1 MLDQERWTQVD
12 VPLQIQNLVN
22 ACVRPVGLGVGAAS
36 GGWRAASTSAFNDDA
51 GNSTKPHVVLDGNK
65 YHVVGV
71 LTALMPMIADYV
83 TYVAQLP
90 SLGADILQKLIDLL
104 RLFNARSCHLVLG
117 ARAMNLAGLKTI
129 TAKHLA
135 LAAQCAA
142 FVAALVPHLSATLKR
157 LLPERQQVLLKEMD
171 KLLAD
176 LNAHELEIYLKLVAI
191 MKERLDY

>member
-71 LTALMPMIADYV
+71 LTALMPMIADYI

-90 SLGADILQKLIDLL
+90 SLGADILQKLMDLL
-104 RLFNARSCHLVLG
+104 RLFNTRCCHLVLG
-117 ARAMNLAGLKTI
+117 
-129 TAKHLA
+129 
-135 LAAQCAA
+135 
-142 FVAALVPHLSATLKR
+142 KR
-157 LLPERQQVLLKEMD
+157 SKVR
-171 KLLAD
+171 
-176 LNAHELEIYLKLVAI
+176 
-191 MKERLDY
+191 R